1 MTAKA
6 HGGDI
11 AVSDSAEAA
20 IGGLVLY
27 GKSTQEGAPTPTA
40 PALIYNAGAFTAKNM
55 LPGLASETTIDG
67 VKYTPQADGTVKAVG
82 TSSGQHPLYLMQNV
96 AWPEGNYTLTGGGE
110 LSATGVRI
118 TACVHGGSRGVKY
131 YETYSSAP
139 ATVIVYAGEQ
149 LDVYFRSNGGSVAIN
164 ATLYPMLRY
173 ASVADDAFEPYD
185 SRYPVGVPVGTQI
198 ALTLSGGSG
207 ADQTVA
213 LPTPNGLPGIA
224 VSSGGNYTDEDG
236 QQWVCDTIDLAA
248 GTYTRRCGMVDL
260 GNLGWS
266 YNSAA
271 TVFWANIANA
281 KLRSGL
287 ICTVYPQSTAIRVEQ
302 MTDKTVWNS
311 GYAYT
316 PTNIVIKDLD
326 YNDATVF
333 RTALSGALL
342 LYVLATPVV
351 TPLTEAQLTA
361 LRSLRTRA
369 GVTVL
374 TNDAGAD
381 MDLTYATRT
390 GGGSYVE
397 GVRQGLDDGIER
409 AQGAADAAQVT
420 ADAAREDFRR
430 VVRIDTEGLHVGDSQ
445 TSNEVMIDSE
455 SVNVVLGGRKYS
467 KFAGDYVQ
475 FGDYQLRRSVDGGL
489 VFKKA

>member
-1 MTAKA
+1 MTATA
-6 HGGDI
+6 HGGNI

-20 IGGLVLY
+20 IGGLVIY
-27 GKSTQEGAPTPTA
+27 GRSTQNGTPSPTA
-40 PALIYNAGAFTAKNM
+40 PVLIYNAGAFTAKNM

-110 LSATGVRI
+110 LLATGVRI
-118 TACVHGGSRGVKY
+118 TACVHGGSRGTKY

-139 ATVIVYAGEQ
+139 ATVIVYAGEK

-224 VSSGGNYTDEDG
+224 VSSGGNYTDEND

-248 GTYTRRCGMVDL
+248 GTYTRRCGTIPGYDGETIPGAYL
-260 GNLGWS
+260 STTG
-266 YNSAA
+266 
-271 TVFWANIANA
+271 
-281 KLRSGL
+281 GL
-287 ICTVYPQSTAIRVEQ
+287 TA
-302 MTDKTVWNS
+302 
-311 GYAYT
+311 
-316 PTNIVIKDLD
+316 
-326 YNDATVF
+326 DATVVY
-333 RTALSGALL
+333 A
-342 LYVLATPVV
+342 LATPVV

-369 GVTVL
+369 GTTVL

>member
-1 MTAKA
+1 
-6 HGGDI
+6 
-11 AVSDSAEAA
+11 
-20 IGGLVLY
+20 
-27 GKSTQEGAPTPTA
+27 
-40 PALIYNAGAFTAKNM
+40 
-55 LPGLASETTIDG
+55 
-67 VKYTPQADGTVKAVG
+67 
-82 TSSGQHPLYLMQNV
+82 
-96 AWPEGNYTLTGGGE
+96 
-110 LSATGVRI
+110 
-118 TACVHGGSRGVKY
+118 
-131 YETYSSAP
+131 
-139 ATVIVYAGEQ
+139 
-149 LDVYFRSNGGSVAIN
+149 
-164 ATLYPMLRY
+164 
-173 ASVADDAFEPYD
+173 
-185 SRYPVGVPVGTQI
+185 
-198 ALTLSGGSG
+198 
-207 ADQTVA
+207 
-213 LPTPNGLPGIA
+213 
-224 VSSGGNYTDEDG
+224 
-236 QQWVCDTIDLAA
+236 
-248 GTYTRRCGMVDL
+248 
-260 GNLGWS
+260 
-266 YNSAA
+266 
-271 TVFWANIANA
+271 
-281 KLRSGL
+281 
-287 ICTVYPQSTAIRVEQ
+287 

-361 LRSLRTRA
+361 LRSIRTRD
-369 GVTVL
+369 GTTVL

-409 AQGAADAAQVT
+409 AHGAADAAQVT